1 MTSVAAPLASRRIL
15 VVDDQPS
22 IRGILE
28 LALTEAGADV
38 WTAEDGSTALRS
50 VDEAL
55 PELILL
61 DLVMPG
67 LNGWD
72 VIQALSASP
81 RTAAIPVVLET
92 SAEDFGSFDRARKQ
106 GVAAFIS
113 KPFRLGEVIETCR
126 RILGGARPL
135 QGMELPADAVS
146 PVQLRDGAG
155 NLIGMGRLLDSG
167 PSGAQV
173 ESETP
178 LSLGQAVTLTY
189 SGPAGFVTL
198 EGQVRWLT
206 RVGTG
211 YQMGLSVS
219 RSG

>member
-1 MTSVAAPLASRRIL
+1 MTTSAAAPLASRRIL

-38 WTAEDGSTALRS
+38 WTAEDGSAALRS
-50 VDEAL
+50 IEESL
-55 PELILL
+55 PDLILL

-92 SAEDFGSFDRARKQ
+92 SAEDYGSFDRAKKQ

-126 RILGGARPL
+126 RILSGARPL
-135 QGMELPADAVS
+135 QGTKLPSEASA
-146 PVQLRDGAG
+146 PVQLRDKIG
-155 NLIGMGRLLDSG
+155 NLIGVGHLLDEG
-167 PSGAQV
+167 LSGAQI
-173 ESETP
+173 ESDTP
-178 LSLGQAVTLTY
+178 LSLGQSVTLTY
-189 SGPAGFVTL
+189 RGPGGLVTL

-206 RVGTG
+206 RAGG
-211 YQMGLSVS
+211 AYHLGLSV
-219 RSG
+219 RRP